1 MIINPET
8 AEQQQRHER
17 ESRLFE
23 ALLVSGE
30 DAVRLSE
37 IRRLFE
43 DSGLRLDDPR
53 FRVVTEAMTSLP
65 PGAALDESAFFDL
78 VRPSLLMFETAVSRR
93 LVIPDFGAFKRG
105 IAEVFEAAAENREG
119 KVADY
124 IPQLGRVDPERF
136 GLAVCTIDGQRL
148 DLGDADV
155 PFCVQS
161 VSKPFNYCF
170 ALEELG
176 EDAVHRHMGCEPSG
190 VSFNELALSARG
202 VPHNPMINAGGIM
215 SSALIKQREPIADRF
230 DYVANMWTRL
240 AGGVRPGFSNATYL
254 SERATADR
262 NFALGYSMRE
272 HRAFPDTADLIEN
285 LEFYFQCCSL
295 EMTAQTLSVVA
306 ATLANGG
313 LCPLT
318 GDQVL
323 TPRTVQ
329 SCLSLM
335 LSCGMYD
342 YSGEWAFRIG
352 LPAKSG
358 VSGVVL
364 TVVPGVM
371 GVCTWAPRLDPQ
383 GNSVRG
389 IDFNRRL
396 VERFNFHVYDG
407 LGDGATHKIDPR
419 LHEDAGERQLIV
431 DMCWAASEG
440 DCDGL
445 RRLIVRGANP
455 DAPDYDGRTPLHL
468 AASEGRRD
476 TVALLLRLGARHDPT
491 DRWGNTPAADA
502 AREGHQDIAE
512 LLGASRALTTH
523 PDHAVASDAR

>member
-1 MIINPET
+1 MIINRDAADEN
-8 AEQQQRHER
+8 RLHER
-17 ESRLFE
+17 ERRLFE
-23 ALLVSGE
+23 ALLLDGE
-30 DAVRLSE
+30 DSVCLSE
-37 IRRLFE
+37 ISRLFE
-43 DSGLRLDDPR
+43 SSGLRLDDPR
-53 FRVVTEAMTSLP
+53 FSIVTEAMRRLP
-65 PGAALDESAFFDL
+65 KNARLDESAFFDL

-93 LVIPDFGAFKRG
+93 LVIPDFGTFTR
-105 IAEVFEAAAENREG
+105 EVSAIFAAANTNHDGR
-119 KVADY
+119 VADY
-124 IPQLGRVDPERF
+124 IPQLDRVDPDRF
-136 GLAVCTIDGQRL
+136 GLAICTIDGQRL
-148 DLGDADV
+148 AEGDAEM

-176 EDAVHRHMGCEPSG
+176 EEGVHRHMGCEPSG
-190 VSFNELALSARG
+190 VSFNELALNPSG
-202 VPHNPMINAGGIM
+202 IPHNPMINAGGIM
-215 SSALIKQREPIADRF
+215 SSALIRQSEPVADRF
-230 DYVANMWTRL
+230 DYVAGMWTRL
-240 AGGVRPGFSNATYL
+240 AGGSRPGFSNATYL

-272 HRAFPDTADLIEN
+272 RGAFPDGANLIEN

-295 EMTAQTLSVVA
+295 EMTAESLSVVA

-323 TPRTVQ
+323 QPRTVQ

-364 TVVPGVM
+364 TVVPNVM
-371 GVCTWAPRLDPQ
+371 GICMWAPRLDAQ

-396 VERFNFHVYDG
+396 VERFNFHIYDG
-407 LGDGATHKIDPR
+407 LGEGASQKIDPR
-419 LHEDAGERQLIV
+419 SYDNAGERQLII

-440 DCDGL
+440 DCEGL
-445 RRLIVRGANP
+445 RRLIVRGGDPNA
-455 DAPDYDGRTPLHL
+455 ADYDGRTPLHL
-468 AASEGRRD
+468 AASEGRNEA
-476 TVALLLRLGARHDPT
+476 VALLLRLGVEACPR
-491 DRWGNTPAADA
+491 DRWGNTPAMDA
-502 AREGHQDIAE
+502 AREGHEAVTE
-512 LLGASRALTTH
+512 LFDGRGEDSR
-523 PDHAVASDAR
+523 P